1 MLKYSKQNKGEKLNM
16 GLFDTITTSSSLSSA
31 STSWSTTNDLLE
43 EPYSR
48 DTALSTYIGISSSI
62 ATSGLTD
69 HRDINI
75 EIAQSYVD
83 SLSEEELAQLT
94 TAAAEKYDELVAQE
108 ANQKVLK

>member
-1 MLKYSKQNKGEKLNM
+1 M
-16 GLFDTITTSSSLSSA
+16 GLFDTITTSSSLSTA

-48 DTALSTYIGISSSI
+48 DGVLTTYIGISSSI
-62 ATSGLTD
+62 ATGGLTE
-69 HRDINI
+69 HQVVNI
-75 EIAQSYVD
+75 EIAQNYVD

-94 TAAAEKYDELVAQE
+94 TLASEKYDELIAKD

>member
-1 MLKYSKQNKGEKLNM
+1 M
-16 GLFDTITTSSSLSSA
+16 GLFDIITTSSSLSSA
-31 STSWSTTNDLLE
+31 STFWSTTNDLLE

-48 DTALSTYIGISSSI
+48 DIALSTYIGISSSI

-69 HRDINI
+69 YRDINI

-108 ANQKVLK
+108 ANKKVLK

>member
-1 MLKYSKQNKGEKLNM
+1 M

-48 DTALSTYIGISSSI
+48 DSALTTYIGISSSI
-62 ATSGLTD
+62 ATGGLSD
-69 HRDINI
+69 HKVINI
-75 EIAQSYVD
+75 EVAQNYVD

-94 TAAAEKYDELVAQE
+94 TASSEKYDELVEKEAQ
-108 ANQKVLK
+108 QKILK